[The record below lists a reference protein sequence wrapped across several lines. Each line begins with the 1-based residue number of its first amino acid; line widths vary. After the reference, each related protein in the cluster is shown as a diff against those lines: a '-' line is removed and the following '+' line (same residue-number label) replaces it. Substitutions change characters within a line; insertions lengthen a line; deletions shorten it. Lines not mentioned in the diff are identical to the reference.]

1 MPDFSMRQAGI
12 IGVRAILVPC
22 LAVVELGRVSPPVAP
37 RHGEVSFT
45 EQGALGNSL
54 EEYADIEVVPFSAQI
69 QSEGIAGSGGANV
82 FGVAVIPIFITV
94 GGDLT
99 VAVQILELR
108 VSDADI
114 GRYAL

>member
-1 MPDFSMRQAGI
+1 MPDLPMRQAGI

-22 LAVVELGRVSPPVAP
+22 LAVVELRRVSPPVAP

-54 EEYADIEVVPFSAQI
+54 EEYADIEVIPFSAQI

-94 GGDLT
+94 GVDLT
-99 VAVQILELR
+99 VPLKINKHR